1 MDQKMRFFLSYLFF
15 LQISVRIFTSVGRLT
30 QLTSLELAGDWIK
43 VMIMIMTM
51 IMMIL
56 IMIIINTSA
65 VSELANLAQLE
76 HLKMPGSKQLTSGDF
91 KALFTKLK
99 RL

>member
-1 MDQKMRFFLSYLFF
+1 MRFFLSYLFF
-15 LQISVRIFTSVGRLT
+15 LQISVRIFTFVGRLT
-30 QLTSLELAGDWIK
+30 QLTSLKLAGDWIK

-56 IMIIINTSA
+56 IMITIINTSA

>member
-1 MDQKMRFFLSYLFF
+1 M
-15 LQISVRIFTSVGRLT
+15 GRLT

-43 VMIMIMTM
+43 VMMM
-51 IMMIL
+51 IMMI
-56 IMIIINTSA
+56 IIVIIVKTSA
-65 VSELANLAQLE
+65 VSKLANLAQLE